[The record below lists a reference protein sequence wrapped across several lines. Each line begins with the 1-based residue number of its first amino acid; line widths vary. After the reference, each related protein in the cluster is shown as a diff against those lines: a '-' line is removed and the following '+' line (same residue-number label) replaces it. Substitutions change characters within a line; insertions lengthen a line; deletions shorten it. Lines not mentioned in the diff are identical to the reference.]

1 MSKFVDIDVITTLR
15 QTVVVP
21 EDYDKQDI
29 LNFLAETQSFNEAFQ
44 GLNHP
49 GYPGIEVKD
58 VSVIDEDFE

>member
-1 MSKFVDIDVITTLR
+1 MESDIITTLR

-29 LNFLAETQSFNEAFQ
+29 LNFLAENQSFNEAFQ

-49 GYPGIEVKD
+49 GYPGVEIKEI
-58 VSVIDEDFE
+58 SVIDEDFE